1 MALQDTDLL
10 LVERGGVKY
19 HMTAD
24 QIADFV
30 GAVNDFSVAD
40 IAARDAITD
49 VKVGDRI
56 FVADASADADV
67 ASGWAIF
74 RVGGVGPLTFNKVQ
88 EQESLDVV
96 VVVDLGYTPSASS
109 GLVTSSAGTSATI
122 PAVDGTNAGLATPAM
137 FTNSHVPA
145 LAALT
150 PTTNPITVDATT
162 QAVDL
167 NIGQLLALP

>member
-24 QIADFV
+24 QIADFL
-30 GAVNDFSVAD
+30 GAVNDFSVALYSD
-40 IAARDAITD
+40 LGSVTD

-56 FVADASADADV
+56 FVADATGDPNV
-67 ASGWAIF
+67 ASGWAIY
-74 RVGGVGPLTFNKVQ
+74 RVSSVGPVTHDKVQ
-88 EQESLDVV
+88 EQESLDVTV
-96 VVVDLGYTPSASS
+96 VVNLGYTASTSS
-109 GLVTSSAGTSATI
+109 GTVTSSAGTDATI

-137 FTNSHVPA
+137 FNNSHVPA
-145 LAALT
+145 VAAGT
-150 PTTNPITVDATT
+150 PTTNPVTVNAAT
-162 QAVDL
+162 QELDL